1 MIVLDTNVV
10 SELMKSAP
18 DPRVRDWLA
27 GLADITLVTTA
38 VSVAEIEYGL
48 QRLPQGRR
56 RADLAASFEVMIGAL
71 SVLPLDDVAARYAG
85 QMRARREAAGLPVQA
100 MDMLIAG
107 IAAAAGAGLVT
118 RNVADFADLPVEVVN
133 PWGEG

>member
-10 SELMKSAP
+10 SELMKPVP

-27 GLADITLVTTA
+27 GLADIALVTTA
-38 VSVAEIEYGL
+38 VTVAEIEYGL

-56 RADLAASFEVMIGAL
+56 RDDLATAFDVLIGAL

-85 QMRARREAAGLPVQA
+85 QMRARCEAAGLPGQA

-107 IAAAAGAGLVT
+107 IAAAAGASLAT
-118 RNVADFADLPVEVVN
+118 RNVADFAALPLEVVD
-133 PWGEG
+133 PWGGG